1 MATLLTVAGGIE
13 IPFRIFNGWLADKR
27 YTSAYTQ
34 MTINMLLV
42 GIGAIVCG
50 AVSGVA
56 GKYIISRCRMVSQA
70 VPNVAKHGDS
80 KVILKITYQRKLLF
94 RVRMYFQFPGHL
106 GQI

>member
-1 MATLLTVAGGIE
+1 MTDVSKKLVATLLTVAGGIE

-56 GKYIISRCRMVSQA
+56 GKYIISRSRMIFQA
-70 VPNVAKHGDS
+70 V
-80 KVILKITYQRKLLF
+80 LQRRKAW
-94 RVRMYFQFPGHL
+94 
-106 GQI
+106 

>member
-56 GKYIISRCRMVSQA
+56 GKYSIIRSQTVFHVVLRRHKA
-70 VPNVAKHGDS
+70 W
-80 KVILKITYQRKLLF
+80 
-94 RVRMYFQFPGHL
+94 
-106 GQI
+106 